1 MADVLVRC
9 PRTGRDVPV
18 GIEMDR
24 HTWDKLPVVL
34 SRFRCP
40 ACGQEHVWSKTY
52 ARFQT
57 NGAEAGPPQG

>member
-1 MADVLVRC
+1 
-9 PRTGRDVPV
+9 VPV

-24 HTWDKLPVVL
+24 DTWDRLPVIL

-52 ARFQT
+52 ARYQSS
-57 NGAEAGPPQG
+57 GGPANRQQG

>member
-1 MADVLVRC
+1 
-9 PRTGRDVPV
+9 VPV